1 MSGKSRQNV
10 GDLER
15 MELLFE
21 KFYHKLY
28 LYAFTFIDD
37 EDEAKDIVG
46 DVFQMVWE
54 DWTSGRSRYQDPSAS
69 FFYTAVRN
77 RCLDTLRHAVAIDRY
92 EKMLKATESL
102 TTDDSVAAFEQRI
115 VKLREAIAVLP
126 EPGQTVLQ
134 CVYFKDLS
142 YKQTAEHLGISVNMV
157 HKHMVKVFRLLREN
171 VGHVDVLLW
180 FLISVSRQCF

>member
-1 MSGKSRQNV
+1 MSNESMRNAD
-10 GDLER
+10 DLGR

-28 LYAFTFIDD
+28 LYAYTFVDD

-54 DWTSGRSRYQDPSAS
+54 DWKSGRNKYQNPTAS
-69 FFYTAVRN
+69 FFYTTVRN
-77 RCLDTLRHAVAIDRY
+77 RCLDSLRHSVAVDRY
-92 EKMLKATESL
+92 EEMLKATGPL

-115 VKLREAIAVLP
+115 TRLHEAIAALP
-126 EPGQTVLQ
+126 DPGQTVLQ
-134 CVYFKDLS
+134 CVYFKNLT
-142 YKQTAEHLGISVNMV
+142 YKQTAEHLGMSVNMV

-171 VGHVDVLLW
+171 VGQVDVLLL
-180 FLISVSRQCF
+180 FLISVSHQCL